1 MAYGTRKRRSRSY
14 SSSRGSSRRGSYSGS
29 YRRAP
34 RKRARSSRRSSGGS
48 RTIRIVVQTVP
59 GGVQGAPVSGSASAV
74 PLRAMF

>member
-14 SSSRGSSRRGSYSGS
+14 SSSRRTARRGSYSGS
-29 YRRAP
+29 YRRSP
-34 RKRARSSRRSSGGS
+34 RKRARTSRRSSGGN

-59 GGVQGAPVSGSASAV
+59 GGVQGAPVSGKASAV